1 MKDKK
6 LIKEKKEEL
15 LRLTDEFCDRYL
27 DKEYKKLCKKLIGKM
42 ALKKEVPFL
51 SGKIQIW
58 AASVIHVLGRFNFLY
73 DESFEP
79 YIKYDTLVEHFGTSK
94 KTVTGKAK
102 NIADMFNLS
111 HFDKDFTTESLN
123 KMNPFNEILDM
134 FAEGFNIP
142 VNSGGALDIEN
153 FNRSLEEYLGE
164 DLDDYTEEEDE
175 YPDEELDKIC
185 DVVYKWVIKFSKSP
199 FYKKLREDEKNKSED
214 IIMNFT
220 EFMHYQYGTTPEE
233 WDEETVEECC
243 IYTIPCYFLGE
254 EAFFKAIGP
263 VMTNFFAFLFQEKL
277 LKNADRLIKVMEKVK
292 DQIVK
297 NAGNPA
303 FWNPGKALVM
313 RAQKMGVNIYDENEL
328 NEFIEKHKFEE
339 KKVFTEK
346 ELVEKMEHFLPV
358 PVFATKE
365 LCEVLNKQDINIR
378 LDTPL
383 KIENL
388 CDSGDAEGI
397 VCAIKSKAL
406 KNELLLISLNH
417 LQIIPEHPISK
428 IIKEYQ
434 ETNRKD
440 LPSHV
445 KKTTA
450 GEFKKNKEKKREKKK
465 SR

>member
-1 MKDKK
+1 MKDKN

-15 LRLTDEFCDRYL
+15 ICLTDEFCDKYL
-27 DKEYKKLCKKLIGKM
+27 DKEYRELCKKLIEKM
-42 ALKKEVPFL
+42 ARKKEVPFL

-79 YIKYDTLVEHFGTSK
+79 YIKYNTLVKHFGTSK

-102 NIADMFNLS
+102 KIADMFNLS

-123 KMNPFNEILDM
+123 KMNPFKEILDM
-134 FAEGFNIP
+134 FAEGLGISVKP
-142 VNSGGALDIEN
+142 DGTPDMEN
-153 FNRSLEEYLGE
+153 FDRYLEEYLEE
-164 DLDDYTEEEDE
+164 DLDDYLGEDDE

-185 DVVYKWVIKFSKSP
+185 DMVYEWGIKFSKSP

-214 IIMNFT
+214 IILNFT

-263 VMTNFFAFLFQEKL
+263 VLTNFFAFLGKEKL
-277 LKNADRLIKVMEKVK
+277 LKNTNKLIKVMEKID

-303 FWNPGKALVM
+303 FWNAGKALVM
-313 RAQKMGVNIYDENEL
+313 RAKKMGVNIYDENEL
-328 NEFIEKHKFEE
+328 NEFIEKHKLEE
-339 KKVFTEK
+339 KKVFTRK

-365 LCEVLNKQDINIR
+365 LCEVLNKQGINIR

-388 CDSGDAEGI
+388 CDSGDAKGI
-397 VCAIKSKAL
+397 VCAIKSEAL
-406 KNELLLISLNH
+406 KDELLLISLNH
-417 LQIIPEHPISK
+417 LQIIPEHPMSK

-434 ETNRKD
+434 ETKRKD

-445 KKTTA
+445 EKTTVK
-450 GEFKKNKEKKREKKK
+450 EFKKKKK
-465 SR
+465 KKI